1 MSNKKRIIKAV
12 FLVFGVAII
21 TGLIVAYTFYQKIY
35 GNNISDDIKKPHYLY
50 IHNEATFAD
59 VVDSLRNANLLID
72 HESFTW
78 VSEKKNYPNKIKG
91 GRYEIKPGM
100 SNNALVNMLRS
111 GNQKALNL
119 TFNNIR
125 TKQEL
130 AGKISH
136 QLEFDSLALIKL
148 LNDNKYLKKYGFN
161 SETIVGMFIPNT
173 YQFYWNQSPE
183 SFFEKMNKEY
193 QKFWT
198 EKRVSKAKKLKL
210 SKVAVSTLASIVQAE
225 QSKHNSEKPKV
236 AGLYI
241 NRLKKRMPLES
252 DPTLVYAIGDFSI
265 QRVLNKDKEID
276 SPYNTYKNIGLPPAP
291 INLPEISSIDAVL
304 NHEKHS
310 YIFMCAKEDFSGY
323 HNFSTNLRQHNI
335 YARRYHRALNKRG
348 INR

>member
-1 MSNKKRIIKAV
+1 MSNKKRIIKGI
-12 FLVFGVAII
+12 FIVFGLLLVVGLYI
-21 TGLIVAYTFYQKIY
+21 TYTFYQKIY
-35 GNNISDDIKKPHYLY
+35 ANNISNIQKPAYIYIKS
-50 IHNEATFAD
+50 NANFND
-59 VVDSLRNANLLID
+59 VVDSLSKAKLLTD
-72 HESFTW
+72 VESFKW
-78 VSEKKNYPNKIKG
+78 VSEKKNYINKVKG

-100 SNNALVNMLRS
+100 SNNDLVNMLRI

-130 AGKISH
+130 AKKISM
-136 QLEFDSLALIKL
+136 QLEFDSLELITL
-148 LNDNKYLKKYGFN
+148 LNNNDYLKKQGFN
-161 SETIVGMFIPNT
+161 SKTVISMFIPNT

-183 SFFEKMNKEY
+183 SFFEKMLKEY
-193 QKFWT
+193 KKFWT
-198 EKRVSKAKKLKL
+198 EKRISQASSLKMSRL
-210 SKVAVSTLASIVQAE
+210 QVSTLASIVQAE
-225 QSKHNSEKPKV
+225 QSKHNSEKAKV

-241 NRLKKRMPLES
+241 NRLKRNMPLES
-252 DPTLVYAIGDFSI
+252 DPTLVYAIGDFTI

-276 SPYNTYKNIGLPPAP
+276 SPYNTYKNIGLPPGP

-304 NHEKHS
+304 NHEKHN

-335 YARRYHRALNKRG
+335 FAKRYHRALNKRG